1 MKGFELEQNGFTCM
15 GIKDLQYVRGGV
27 SVACFENLW
36 EYVKRA
42 VNFIM
47 EYHKEISEGFKKG
60 WNKF

>member
-1 MKGFELEQNGFTCM
+1 M
-15 GIKDLQYVRGGV
+15 GIKELQYVRGGV

-36 EYVKRA
+36 EYVKKA

-47 EYHKEISEGFKKG
+47 DYHKEISEGFKKG